1 MSCISH
7 SSTVLAARR
16 PWAEL
21 SPRLCAELLVLLV
34 HVGGAHLVV
43 DGEVFPGSSLLS
55 ADVLVELEGGV
66 GPPVDT

>member
-21 SPRLCAELLVLLV
+21 SPWLCAELLELLV
-34 HVGGAHLVV
+34 HGGAHLVV